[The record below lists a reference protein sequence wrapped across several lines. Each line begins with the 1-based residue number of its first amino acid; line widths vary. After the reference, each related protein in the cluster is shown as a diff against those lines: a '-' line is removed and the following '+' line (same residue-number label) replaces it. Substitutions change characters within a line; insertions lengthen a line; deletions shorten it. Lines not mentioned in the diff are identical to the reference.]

1 MKLIAE
7 TVNALGGEHSI
18 LFGAAA
24 LITALTALSSSFFGA
39 KVSDKEVKDDC
50 DEECRDRLR
59 AVRTE
64 AEGLAEQLHELRMT
78 KHQPEGNE
86 P

>member
-1 MKLIAE
+1 MNVLAE

-59 AVRTE
+59 SVRTE
-64 AEGLAEQLHELRMT
+64 AEGLADELHTLRMS
-78 KHQPEGNE
+78 KLKEGNE